1 MFSSDFSMEV
11 AAFLQHANRSLLQI
25 LSPCFNLR
33 TVHVTTQSRIVSGR
47 VNGLI
52 LHSALNRKRVCFDAH
67 TFDGDPFPFSSS
79 NGAACLSSFSVLL
92 KAKRFSVY
100 LLNIFVLFF

>member
-33 TVHVTTQSRIVSGR
+33 MVHMTTQSRIVSGR
-47 VNGLI
+47 VNGLT
-52 LHSALNRKRVCFDAH
+52 LHSALNRKCVCVCVWQMFDAH
-67 TFDGDPFPFSSS
+67 
-79 NGAACLSSFSVLL
+79 V
-92 KAKRFSVY
+92 
-100 LLNIFVLFF
+100 

>member
-1 MFSSDFSMEV
+1 M
-11 AAFLQHANRSLLQI
+11 
-25 LSPCFNLR
+25 
-33 TVHVTTQSRIVSGR
+33 TTQSRIISGR

-52 LHSALNRKRVCFDAH
+52 LHSALNRKRVCVSDRCLMH
-67 TFDGDPFPFSSS
+67 TFDGDPLPFTSS

-100 LLNIFVLFF
+100 LLNVFCFVF

>member
-1 MFSSDFSMEV
+1 MFNSDFSMEV

-52 LHSALNRKRVCFDAH
+52 LHSALNRKCVCVWQM
-67 TFDGDPFPFSSS
+67 FDGDPFPFSSS